1 MKNIILAWII
11 FLLMVITLITT
22 ILTAN
27 NRHEHNLCSPDTVYV
42 EVYKQKS
49 DWELLKVAI
58 IWQESKG
65 NSNAIG
71 GNGYGIYQITPIYVK
86 ECNRILDTTKYRHS
100 DAFIDA
106 LANDM
111 FEVVQSYHN
120 PKKCV
125 KKATKLHNRGDK
137 YYQEV
142 MDKFRMLKFNQYKD

>member
-1 MKNIILAWII
+1 MKEIKGSNNVFIICVLVII
-11 FLLMVITLITT
+11 CITIITIT
-22 ILTAN
+22 MSYYESKNTNKCYMEKKL
-27 NRHEHNLCSPDTVYV
+27 
-42 EVYKQKS
+42 S

-65 NSNAIG
+65 NSNATG

-86 ECNRILDTTKYRHS
+86 ECNRILDTTKYRHI
-100 DAFIDA
+100 DAFVDS

-120 PKKCV
+120 TEKCP